1 MEVGEI
7 DEISEICIG
16 DSLNADTVIVEKVE
30 E

>member
-7 DEISEICIG
+7 DDIGEICIG